1 MGPPATPTAV
11 AHAERIR
18 ASTEGRP
25 AEQAGTGGGQSTAER
40 IAARILPGYRADEAL
55 RQQARLGE
63 LRARGVIAA
72 EDEEPDEGEEYEVL
86 DEQETD
92 EDDEEE
98 APSTAELYARRER
111 ERQKAEH
118 AATLAAH
125 KSVGRAA
132 VPQVGHN
139 YAAQLAQPYR
149 RGNGWGSGP
158 AA

>member
-72 EDEEPDEGEEYEVL
+72 EDEPVDEDEEYDEEVL
-86 DEQETD
+86 V
-92 EDDEEE
+92 DEEE
-98 APSTAELYARRER
+98 GDEVPVTTAELYARRER
-111 ERQKAEH
+111 ERQQAEH

-125 KSVGRAA
+125 RSVGQAA
-132 VPQVGHN
+132 APSQVHQ
-139 YAAQLAQPYR
+139 YTERVAQQYR
-149 RGNGWGSGP
+149 RTTPWPTAS
-158 AA
+158 